1 MVLVVD
7 KLRRSVA
14 DEMYPYRRQRHRGLH
29 LTVLVII
36 FNLLTIP
43 RVERDFAKDPEGAGG
58 WRLLTVQQRCI
69 LGYRPRV
76 YVYDNGN
83 MQPTEWKAETSLF
96 GHVTDIC
103 EAFPIRKHLG
113 ISRKKPPK
121 GFYLSSKHVYPL

>member
-43 RVERDFAKDPEGAGG
+43 RVERDFAKDPEGAVG
-58 WRLLTVQQRCI
+58 WRLPPVQQRCI

-76 YVYDNGN
+76 YVNGNGN
-83 MQPTEWKAETSLF
+83 MQPTEWGAETSF
-96 GHVTDIC
+96 
-103 EAFPIRKHLG
+103 LG
-113 ISRKKPPK
+113 M
-121 GFYLSSKHVYPL
+121 

>member
-43 RVERDFAKDPEGAGG
+43 RVERDFAKDPEGAVG

-76 YVYDNGN
+76 YVYDCLLY
-83 MQPTEWKAETSLF
+83 TSPSPRDGL
-96 GHVTDIC
+96 
-103 EAFPIRKHLG
+103 L
-113 ISRKKPPK
+113 SRMP
-121 GFYLSSKHVYPL
+121 SSA